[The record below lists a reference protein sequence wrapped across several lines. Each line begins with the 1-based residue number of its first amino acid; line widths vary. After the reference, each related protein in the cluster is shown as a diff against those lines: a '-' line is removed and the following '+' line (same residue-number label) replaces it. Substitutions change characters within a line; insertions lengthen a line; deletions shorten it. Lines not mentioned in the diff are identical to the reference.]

1 MVIADTL
8 KDAEA
13 VEGRIAAVF
22 DAGSTRD
29 RTQAVRSLFVEQL
42 DLSPEWN
49 KVSLAA
55 VRGVELPGD
64 AHHIASSEEVGI
76 EILYV
81 DLSEAEAGTNRIR
94 KAEVDAAAKRI
105 EQELGDDLLLVFTNR
120 DADQLHLIRPAF
132 DGARVTLRRM
142 AVDRDLPRRTP
153 CQQIAEIYREWRA
166 PGKTLSRALDDA
178 FNVESVTDRFFK
190 EYDRFFKEAEGKIEG
205 FGDDTEAKRVFTLT
219 LFNRLMFVYFL
230 SRKGW
235 VTFRGDADY
244 LNALWED
251 YRERND
257 EKNFY
262 NERLA
267 PLFDRLQNEHL
278 MDLEKHNPV
287 LFEKIGEPPFLNGG
301 LFAER
306 KPPGVTVPDE
316 AVRPVIRELF
326 ARFNFTVMESTPYD
340 VEVAVDPEMLG
351 KVFEELVNERNKSGA
366 YYTPRYVVSYMCR
379 EALKGYVSGQC
390 PALAEDVV
398 AAFVDAHDTER
409 LPVAEAASIALA
421 LERVAV
427 VDPACGSGAYLLGMM
442 QELVDMHTGL
452 YRAGVDAKSLY
463 ELKLH
468 IIERNLYGVDLD
480 GFAVNIAMLR
490 LWLSLAIDYE
500 GEVRDIPQLPN
511 LDFKIVRGDSLL
523 GPDPNPDD
531 YGDMFRN
538 AVREQADALA
548 RAKEQYFKATGSEKA
563 NAWHAVDEAERA
575 LREALTDDKPAPEG
589 AVDWRI
595 AFADV
600 FAERG
605 GFDVAIAN
613 PPYVQ
618 LEKDGGR
625 LRHLYEDIGFATIA
639 SRGDLYQLFYER
651 GCQLLRERGLLGYIT
666 SNSWLRAEYGKPL
679 RRYFAEEHTPLL
691 YLDLGKDVF
700 ESAIVDSGVLLLRKG
715 AGAVPFPAADM
726 DKMPDS
732 GFPPPP
738 ELWRQV
744 QPDGDSPWSILSVI
758 EHSAMDKMR
767 AKGMPL
773 RKWDIR
779 INYGI
784 KTGYNKAFVIKD
796 AIRESLIRQD
806 PNSVEVIKPVLR
818 GRDIQRYRAEWAGQ
832 WLIVAKYGSH
842 RTLPSEFPAVYQHL
856 LQYEDNLRAR
866 GQCQYSRSGS
876 SSTEADY
883 PGQHHWLELDNN
895 PKNIYLD
902 LFNQE
907 KLLWIELADR
917 GRFAYDSSSYL
928 GEATTFIMTGHSL
941 KYLCAVLNSS
951 LVQWFL
957 QQAAPTSGM
966 GTLRWKKAYV
976 ETIPVPQLPTED
988 QRPFIAFVD
997 EILEAKS
1004 ANPDA
1009 DTWNLETEI
1018 DDLVYDL
1025 YGLTEEERTAI
1036 ERSLGLIHA
1045 SDEEEDAALGRAIQ
1059 ESLQEGRGD
1068 NPEPDPEPESLHQ
1081 MFERL
1086 RKSIPAE
1093 EWEKLPTDGAKNYKY
1108 YLYGHPKVED

>member
-8 KDAEA
+8 KDTQA
-13 VEGRIAAVF
+13 VEERIAAVF
-22 DAGSTRD
+22 DAGSTEERA
-29 RTQAVRSLFVEQL
+29 QAARLLFVEQL
-42 DLSPEWN
+42 DLSPEWER
-49 KVSLAA
+49 VSLGGA
-55 VRGVELPGD
+55 RGVELPSD
-64 AHHIASSEEVGI
+64 AHRIASLEGV

-81 DLSEAEAGTNRIR
+81 DLGEAETGTDRIR
-94 KAEVDAAAKRI
+94 KAEADAAAKLA
-105 EQELGDDLLLVFTNR
+105 EAELGDDLLLVFTNR
-120 DADQLHLIRPAF
+120 RTSQLHLIRPSF

-142 AVDRDLPRRTP
+142 AVERDLPRRTP

-178 FNVESVTDRFFK
+178 FNVEAVTSRFFK
-190 EYDRFFKEAEGKIEG
+190 EYRRFFKEAEDRIDG
-205 FGDDTEAKRVFTLT
+205 FGETKEGRETKRVFTLT

-235 VTFRGDADY
+235 LTFRGETDY

-306 KPPGVTVPDE
+306 KPPGVTVDDE

-379 EALKGYVSGQC
+379 EALKGYIATQC
-390 PALAEDVV
+390 PALAADVI

-421 LERVAV
+421 LERAAV

-442 QELVDMHTGL
+442 QEIVDLHLAL
-452 YRAGVDAKSLY
+452 YRAGVTPKSLY
-463 ELKLH
+463 ELKLR
-468 IIERNLYGVDLD
+468 IIERNLYGVDID

-511 LDFKIVRGDSLL
+511 LDFKIVLGDSLL
-523 GPDPNPDD
+523 GPDPNPEG
-531 YGDMFRN
+531 YGDMFRK

-548 RAKEQYFKATGSEKA
+548 KAKKQHFKATGGEKA
-563 NAWHAVDEAERA
+563 NAWHAADDAERA
-575 LREALTDDKPAPEG
+575 LREALVNDKPAPEG

-618 LEKDGGR
+618 LQKDGGR
-625 LRHLYEDIGFATIA
+625 LGRLYQGTGFTTFVR
-639 SRGDLYQLFYER
+639 SGDVYQLFYER
-651 GCQLLRERGLLGYIT
+651 GCQLLRERGLLAYIT

-679 RRYFAEEHTPLL
+679 RRFFAEQHTPLR

-700 ESAIVDSGVLLLRKG
+700 ASAIVDSGVLLLRTGGG
-715 AGAVPFPAADM
+715 AGAFPAVDM
-726 DKMPDS
+726 DRLHQGS
-732 GFPPPP
+732 FPPPDS
-738 ELWRQV
+738 LWGEAR
-744 QPDGDSPWSILSVI
+744 PDGEAPWSILSRH
-758 EHSAMDKMR
+758 ERKAMEKMR
-767 AKGMPL
+767 ANGTPL
-773 RKWDIR
+773 QEWDLR

-784 KTGYNKAFVIKD
+784 KTGLNEAFVINNATRD
-796 AIRESLIRQD
+796 ALIAED
-806 PNSVEVIKPVLR
+806 PNSAEIIKPVLR
-818 GRDIQRYRAEWAGQ
+818 GRDIGRYRSEWAGK
-832 WLIVAKYGSH
+832 WLLFVPWH
-842 RTLPSEFPAVYQHL
+842 FPLHL
-856 LQYEDNLRAR
+856 D
-866 GQCQYSRSGS
+866 SSVKGS
-876 SSTEADY
+876 SVRAEALFQEQYPGVYRYLLKHKLALTSRNRAETGIRYEWYALQRWAADY
-883 PGQHHWLELDNN
+883 HEEFA
-895 PKNIYLD
+895 K
-902 LFNQE
+902 E
-907 KLLWIELADR
+907 KIIWMDMGAW
-917 GRFAYDSSSYL
+917 GTFAYEPTETYINNAAYL
-928 GEATTFIMTGHSL
+928 ITGDSL
-941 KYLCAVLNSS
+941 KYICGILNSS
-951 LVQWFL
+951 LISWYMRNT
-957 QQAAPTSGM
+957 ARTTGM
-966 GTLRWKKAYV
+966 GLTIWHKTYV
-976 ETIPVPQLPTED
+976 KRIPIPRVSESD
-988 QRPFIAFVD
+988 QHRVIALVD
-997 EILEAKS
+997 EILEAKFT
-1004 ANPDA
+1004 NPDA
-1009 DTWNLETEI
+1009 DTWHLETEI

-1045 SDEEEDAALGRAIQ
+1045 SDEEEDAALGRAI
-1059 ESLQEGRGD
+1059 EEALEEERGD
-1068 NPEPDPEPESLHQ
+1068 MEE
-1081 MFERL
+1081 L
-1086 RKSIPAE
+1086 RAIFR
-1093 EWEKLPTDGAKNYKY
+1093 EWDEARK
-1108 YLYGHPKVED
+1108 